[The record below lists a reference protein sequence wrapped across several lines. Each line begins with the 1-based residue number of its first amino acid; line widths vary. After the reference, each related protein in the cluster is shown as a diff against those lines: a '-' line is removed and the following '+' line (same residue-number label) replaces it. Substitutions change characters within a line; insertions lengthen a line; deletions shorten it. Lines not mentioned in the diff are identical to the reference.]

1 MTNDFPGSD
10 WRGRKHYFNDG
21 AVLHVVDVKWRE
33 SGAWVTYETSV
44 PGALPKRF
52 SLKLSEFIN
61 QFGHLFQKT

>member
-1 MTNDFPGSD
+1 MISNFPGSE
-10 WRGRKHYFNDG
+10 WGGRIHRFNDG

-52 SLKLSEFIN
+52 SLKLLEFIS
-61 QFGHLFQKT
+61 QFGHLFQKD